1 MRNSTFLT
9 LALVTGFSGAVQ
21 AAELAKAQ
29 VEFFENKIRP
39 IFSTS
44 CLKCH
49 SAAEGKVKGGFA
61 MDTRDGLLKG
71 GDTGPAVVPGN
82 PDKSLLIKA
91 ISYKDADL
99 QMPPKGEKLSDAQIA
114 DLIAWVRM
122 GAPDPR
128 STIKA
133 SAKYKG
139 GSAEAKQHW
148 AYQPVKKQA
157 PPTVT
162 EVDRIQ
168 SPVDNFVAA
177 KLEEKGMT
185 LNKPADRATLIRR
198 AYFDLI
204 GIPPTPTEVQA
215 FVNDKSTDAFA
226 KVVDKLLE
234 SPHYGE
240 RWGRYWLDVARY
252 SDTRGQDNRR
262 NDSRYPY
269 AWTYRDYVIKSFN
282 EDKPYNRFIME
293 QVAADKIQNPDQS
306 SLAALGFLTL
316 GERFAG
322 NQNDIINDRI
332 DVVTKGFL
340 AMTVA
345 CARCH
350 DHMFDPIP
358 TKDYY
363 SLHGVFASCT
373 EPKEMPI
380 IQRVDANNASYRDY
394 LQQRAVALYELHRD
408 SDKAINTDLSEFRK
422 KAGGYLMFA
431 YADGKARTEISK
443 KYELKQQVNQFV
455 QGRVRRGGDRDP
467 VLGPWSEMITAW
479 NKNQT
484 TFPAEAAKI
493 AFRVGANQAPAP
505 KAPSNKKGA
514 AQPVAAKAPY
524 NPIVAAAFKSRPAPK
539 SIADVAQI
547 YTTLFT
553 QVDVAW
559 QQQIKAAEATKTFP
573 RPLANAYMEQIR
585 LTPVNFTTSAN
596 MDIDEVIAMVPNGLQ
611 GRIRGLGNALT
622 LLEMQHPGAPARATV
637 LADKEK
643 ASDSPVYLRGE
654 PSNRGETVPRRF
666 LEVLSGPTRQ
676 PFKVG
681 SGRLELAQSIASDRN
696 PLTARVMANR
706 IWMHHFGEGIVPTP
720 DDFGTMSEAP
730 SHPELLDFLAA
741 KFVENG
747 WSIKK
752 MHRLIMVSSTYQQSS
767 ENNPRFAVLD
777 PNNRLLWRA
786 NIRKLEFEA
795 IRDTLLAISGKLD
808 RTIGGKP
815 VNITDEP
822 YSFRRSVYGY
832 IDRSSIPEVMTHFDF
847 ATPDMPMG
855 RRYNTIV
862 PQQALFMM
870 NSPQVIDVT
879 RHLVNYRADVASRRD
894 YPSKIEALY
903 EIIFQR
909 KPRPEEVKLGIE
921 FINSWAPAGGASP
934 ARVASAEPVAAK
946 KGGKPVQAAAN
957 AKRGRPTAIVN
968 QGEKV
973 SRSALGPWEEYAQ
986 SLLLA
991 NEASYVN

>member
-1 MRNSTFLT
+1 MRNSTYLT
-9 LALVTGFSGAVQ
+9 LALVAGFGGALQ
-21 AAELAKAQ
+21 AAELSKAQ
-29 VEFFENKIRP
+29 VEFFENKVRP
-39 IFSTS
+39 IFATS

-71 GDTGPAVVPGN
+71 GDGGPAVVPGN
-82 PDKSLLIKA
+82 PEKSLLIKA
-91 ISYKDADL
+91 ISYKDPDL

-114 DLIAWVRM
+114 DLTAWVRM

-128 STIKA
+128 STLKA

-139 GSAEAKQHW
+139 GTSEAKQHW
-148 AYQPVKKQA
+148 AYQPVKKTA
-157 PPTVT
+157 PPV
-162 EVDRIQ
+162 VKQLDRVQ

-177 KLEEKGMT
+177 KLEEKGMV
-185 LNKPADRATLIRR
+185 LNKAADRATLIRR

-204 GIPPTPTEVQA
+204 GIPPTPTEVKA
-215 FVNDKSTDAFA
+215 FVNDQSTDAFA

-262 NDSRYPY
+262 NDPRYPY

-282 EDKPYNRFIME
+282 EDKPFNRFIME
-293 QVAADKIQNPDQS
+293 QIAADKLQNSDPGT
-306 SLAALGFLTL
+306 LAALGFLTL

-363 SLHGVFASCT
+363 SLHGVFASST
-373 EPKEMPI
+373 EPKELPI
-380 IQRVDANNASYRDY
+380 IQRVDSNSALYRDY
-394 LQQRAVALYELHRD
+394 LQQRAVALYEMRRD
-408 SDKAINTDLSEFRK
+408 ADKAINNDLSDFRK
-422 KAGGYLMFA
+422 KAGGYLLFA
-431 YADGKARTEISK
+431 YADGKARTDISK
-443 KYELKQQVNQFV
+443 KYDLKQQVNQFV
-455 QGRVRRGGDRDP
+455 QNRVKRGAERDP
-467 VLGPWSEMITAW
+467 VLAPWNEMMAAW
-479 NKNQT
+479 NKSQAS
-484 TFPAEAAKI
+484 FPAEAAKI
-493 AFRVGANQAPAP
+493 AFRVGANQPVAA
-505 KAPSNKKGA
+505 KASGNKKGA
-514 AQPVAAKAPY
+514 AQPAGGKQPY
-524 NPIVAAAFKSRPAPK
+524 NPIIAAAFKSHPAPK
-539 SIADVAQI
+539 TIADVAQI
-547 YTTLFT
+547 YTTVFT

-559 QQQIKAAEATKTFP
+559 QQQIKAAEAAKTFP

-585 LTPVNFTTSAN
+585 VTPVNFTTSAT
-596 MDIDEVIAMVPNGLQ
+596 MEVDEVVQMVPNGLQ
-611 GRIRGLGNALT
+611 NRIRGLANSLS

-637 LADKEK
+637 LVDKERVT
-643 ASDSPVYLRGE
+643 DSPVFLRGE
-654 PSNRGETVPRRF
+654 PGNRGETVPRRF
-666 LEVLSGPTRQ
+666 LEVLSGPNRQ
-676 PFKVG
+676 AFKVG
-681 SGRLELAQSIASDRN
+681 SGRLELAQAIASDRN

-730 SHPELLDFLAA
+730 SHPELLDFLAT
-741 KFVENG
+741 KFVESG
-747 WSIKK
+747 WSIKQ
-752 MHRLIMVSSTYQQSS
+752 MHRLIMTSSAYQQSS
-767 ENNPRFAVLD
+767 ENNPRFAIAD

-808 RTIGGKP
+808 RTVGGKP
-815 VNITDEP
+815 VNITEEP

-855 RRYNTIV
+855 RRYTTTV

-879 RHLVNYRADVASRRD
+879 RHLVNYRVDVAGQRD
-894 YPSKIEALY
+894 YPAKIEALY

-909 KPRPEEVKLGIE
+909 KPRPEEIKLGLE
-921 FINSWAPAGGASP
+921 FINASTAAPAV
-934 ARVASAEPVAAK
+934 ARVASVEPAAAK
-946 KGGKPVQAAAN
+946 KGGKNAQVAAN
-957 AKRGRPTAIVN
+957 TKRGRPTAIVN
-968 QGEKV
+968 QGQKV
-973 SRSALGPWEEYAQ
+973 SRNALNPWEEYAQ